1 MIARMVTNEGYRT
14 VFVALALLLGCGSD
28 ADKARDAGDDAHEP
42 SEPSDAGEVAQDA
55 ASSGAHDAGGMSMR
69 DAGSMSMG
77 SAEGGVNG
85 GKSPYFDQGAFFLDD
100 VYDAQKSPQSDKAIA
115 ALRSRGGFGNGGVF
129 QIDFSIDVLSATGS
143 TPKREFITRTEDN
156 GLDEE
161 FYSPDCDHVPVP
173 VPEGGNLEGEDGYT
187 CSSDGDCHLIVWS
200 EPEQKLY
207 EMWRAD
213 ISGTRFVGG
222 CLAVWDTSR
231 ALGPAGRGLQ
241 CSSADAAGFPI
252 APLLF
257 TADEVAA
264 GAIEHAIRFIVPN
277 DRTRRGFVPPAT
289 HGTGTTRPADAPYYG
304 FHLRLRRDYPLDRLP
319 NEGAR
324 VVARALQRYGMYHAD
339 GGNIALTAQSDRHTQ
354 KKWQGTLAP
363 RDLSA
368 LKIDDFELIDHGA
381 FIPLTYDCKR

>member
-1 MIARMVTNEGYRT
+1 MVAAKPP
-14 VFVALALLLGCGSD
+14 VLSLAALLILAACGADAKTRGADSGEQHEGDDAGEEPSAD
-28 ADKARDAGDDAHEP
+28 ADAPSERDAGGA
-42 SEPSDAGEVAQDA
+42 SD
-55 ASSGAHDAGGMSMR
+55 R
-69 DAGSMSMG
+69 DAGPSQNQGDAGTPARG
-77 SAEGGVNG
+77 S
-85 GKSPYFDQGAFFLDD
+85 SIYFKQGAFFTEN
-100 VYDAQKSPQSDKAIA
+100 VYDASKSAQSDKAIA
-115 ALRSRGGFGNGGVF
+115 ALKSRGGFGNGGVF
-129 QIDFSIDVLSATGS
+129 QIDFSIDVLAATAS
-143 TPKREFITRTEDN
+143 TPKRDFTPRTRANGFED
-156 GLDEE
+156 E
-161 FYSPDCDHVPVP
+161 FYTPDCDQLPVP
-173 VPEGGNLEGEDGYT
+173 VPDGGNLEGESGYA
-187 CSSDGDCHLIVWS
+187 CQSDGDCHLIVWS

-213 ISGTRFVGG
+213 ISGSRFVGG

-231 ALGPAGRGLQ
+231 ALPTEGRGLQ

-257 TADEVAA
+257 NADEVAA

-289 HGTGTTRPADAPYYG
+289 HGTNTSGPADAPYYG

-354 KKWQGTLAP
+354 RKWQGTLGP
-363 RDLSA
+363 RDLSL
-368 LKIDDFELIDHGA
+368 LKIDDFELIDHGPM
-381 FIPLTYDCKR
+381 IPLTYDCVR